1 MNQCRHAATVVRA
14 AAMLLIVTAYAGAAG
29 AAVAP
34 TPHRAPLAK
43 GAVPAPNA
51 ALIQRAW
58 WNQPELVDALKLTD
72 AQRMK
77 MNDLL
82 THSVE
87 SQRAAQP
94 QQQQHQKAFEQA
106 LANGDWASARK
117 EATALRDGLATTW
130 AAQTALKIDV
140 LSALTAEQRQIVAA
154 HYPLLLRQP
163 SVFGLPKGPPLRP
176 AVATPH
182 S

>member
-1 MNQCRHAATVVRA
+1 MNLCRHAATVVGA
-14 AAMLLIVTAYAGAAG
+14 AAMLLIITGYASAA
-29 AAVAP
+29 AAATP
-34 TPHRAPLAK
+34 TPPSAQS
-43 GAVPAPNA
+43 PAPNA

-58 WNQPELVDALKLTD
+58 WNQAEPVDALKLTD
-72 AQRMK
+72 AQRTK

-82 THSVE
+82 TRSVE

-94 QQQQHQKAFEQA
+94 QQGQHQKAFEQA

-117 EATALRDGLATTW
+117 EATGLRDGMAATW

-140 LSALTAEQRQIVAA
+140 LSVLTAEQRQLVVAR
-154 HYPLLLRQP
+154 YPLLLRQP
-163 SVFGLPKGPPLRP
+163 SVFGLPKGPPPRP